1 MEKYK
6 VGKVLGDGTF
16 GSVTKATNSETGQIV
31 AIKKMKKKFFK
42 WEDCIN
48 LPEIKSLMKFNH
60 PNIVQ
65 LYELIKSNNELFF
78 VFEFMDKN
86 VYQVMKDRQKAF
98 NETQIRNIIYQT
110 LQGLAYI
117 HRNGYFHRDMKPE
130 NLLELNGF
138 SIETFI
144 YSLGF

>member
-16 GSVTKATNSETGQIV
+16 GSVTKAINSETGETV
-31 AIKKMKKKFFK
+31 AIKKMKKKMFK
-42 WEDCIN
+42 WEDCIA
-48 LPEIKSLMKFNH
+48 LPEIKSLMKLNH
-60 PNIVQ
+60 PNIVR
-65 LYELIKSNNELFF
+65 LHELIKSNNELYF

-86 VYQVMKDRQKAF
+86 VYQVMKDRQKPF
-98 NETQIRNIIYQT
+98 NETQIRNIVYQT

-117 HRNGYFHRDMKPE
+117 HRSGYFHRDMKPE

-138 SIETFI
+138 FLKKN
-144 YSLGF
+144 SLK

>member
-16 GSVTKATNSETGQIV
+16 GSVIKATNNETGQIV

-42 WEDCIN
+42 WEDCIS

-65 LYELIKSNNELFF
+65 LYELIKSNNELHF

-86 VYQVMKDRQKAF
+86 VYQVMKDRQKPF

-138 SIETFI
+138 FN
-144 YSLGF
+144 FF

>member
-6 VGKVLGDGTF
+6 VGKILGDGTF
-16 GSVTKATNSETGQIV
+16 GSVTKATNNETGQIV

-42 WEDCIN
+42 WEDCIS

-65 LYELIKSNNELFF
+65 LHELIKSNNELFF

-86 VYQVMKDRQKAF
+86 VYQLIKDRQKPF

-130 NLLELNGF
+130 NLLELNG
-138 SIETFI
+138 
-144 YSLGF
+144 

>member
-16 GSVTKATNSETGQIV
+16 GSVTKATHNETGQIV

-42 WEDCIN
+42 WEDCIS

-65 LYELIKSNNELFF
+65 LHELIKSSNELFF

-86 VYQVMKDRQKAF
+86 VYQLIKDRQKPF
-98 NETQIRNIIYQT
+98 NETQIRNITYQT

-130 NLLELNGF
+130 NLLELNG
-138 SIETFI
+138 
-144 YSLGF
+144 